1 MKRQSKSFLKKYI
14 VSEKL
19 VADYIEHQTDIEIRK
34 VKRWTDNDGKRA
46 ERKQQ
51 YYNDINWEDLYPR
64 NQLSSL
70 RVGELELHINHH
82 NVAIKGK
89 KDEKVRV
96 VKAHIRSK
104 ILTSVV
110 QDS

>member
-14 VSEKL
+14 VSEKF

-51 YYNDINWEDLYPR
+51 
-64 NQLSSL
+64 
-70 RVGELELHINHH
+70 
-82 NVAIKGK
+82 
-89 KDEKVRV
+89 
-96 VKAHIRSK
+96 
-104 ILTSVV
+104 
-110 QDS
+110 